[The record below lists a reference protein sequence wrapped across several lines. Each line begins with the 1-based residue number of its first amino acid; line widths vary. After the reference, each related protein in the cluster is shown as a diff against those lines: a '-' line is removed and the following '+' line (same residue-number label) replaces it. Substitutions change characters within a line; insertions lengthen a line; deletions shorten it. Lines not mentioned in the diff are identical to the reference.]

1 MKKYEAIFT
10 TKFLAWARDNIIPP
24 AVFEIKST
32 RGKNTFN
39 TKELKKHQ
47 TDALFAASKG
57 GFTYKISDEGI
68 TNYRPFDA
76 VLFGN
81 MEAYVVI
88 EYPNTAFL
96 IPIEHMPTDGSLS
109 VEKART
115 IASAEITV

>member
-1 MKKYEAIFT
+1 MRKKEANFT
-10 TKFLAWARDNIIPP
+10 TKFLAWARDHLVAP
-24 AVFEIKST
+24 AVFEVKST
-32 RGKNTFN
+32 RGHMVFPVF
-39 TKELKKHQ
+39 ELRKHQ
-47 TDALFAASKG
+47 RDSLLAASKG
-57 GFTYKISDEGI
+57 HFVYKIPDSAIG
-68 TNYRPFDA
+68 YKPFDA

-109 VEKART
+109 TEEART